1 MSVLQLVVRRLLLE
15 ILLSDVSQFFL
26 ELFSFLLLL
35 VTLNLLFLES
45 VFSLLCLEAGLLTIL
60 VVLHEVLQSISLQ
73 LLELFLVLLE
83 VSVFHI
89 DRVEDA
95 LILLNIIVPRRI
107 NCFEQSL
114 VLIFDFRLFVLLGFD
129 LLVDS
134 ADLVLEFF
142 ELLLVALL
150 ELGHLEVGVLLDEL
164 GGLE

>member
-60 VVLHEVLQSISLQ
+60 VVLYEVLQSISLQ

-164 GGLE
+164 GGLK

>member
-15 ILLSDVSQFFL
+15 ILFGNVGQFFL

-60 VVLHEVLQSISLQ
+60 VVLHKVLQSISLQ
-73 LLELFLVLLE
+73 LLELLLVLLE
-83 VSVFHI
+83 VTVFHI

-95 LILLNIIVPRRI
+95 LILLNIIIPRRI

-114 VLIFDFRLFVLLGFD
+114 VFIFDLRLFVLLGFD

-134 ADLVLEFF
+134 ADLILEFF

-150 ELGHLEVGVLLDEL
+150 ELRHLEVGVLLDEL